1 MPLSLSGTAKL
12 WVWMTVVDKL
22 SLLLGTVLAVGFLA
36 FCSARYISPILLSHH
51 KTLLSNTHQVALCS
65 VLKILDTRL
74 KVKAPFPLLKTH
86 FYFIPDVL
94 HDLYWKPFF
103 ISYWKFCFTLMPPSL
118 LNLYWKQPSFFFSL
132 TENPPLLYT
141 HSPLS
146 SWSKKQT
153 CLNKKSWY
161 TEYTVHWIQ
170 AATTPQ

>member
-1 MPLSLSGTAKL
+1 MPPSLSETARL
-12 WVWMTVVDKL
+12 WVWMIVADKL

-36 FCSARYISPILLSHH
+36 LCSARYISPILLNHH
-51 KTLLSNTHQVALCS
+51 NPLLSHTHQVALCS

-74 KVKAPFPLLKTH
+74 KVKAPFSLLKTH
-86 FYFIPDVL
+86 FYFIPNVL
-94 HDLYWKPFF
+94 HDLHWKPFF

-132 TENPPLLYT
+132 TANPPPT
-141 HSPLS
+141 HSPLWS
-146 SWSKKQT
+146 CSKKQT

-161 TEYTVHWIQ
+161 TEYTIHWIQ